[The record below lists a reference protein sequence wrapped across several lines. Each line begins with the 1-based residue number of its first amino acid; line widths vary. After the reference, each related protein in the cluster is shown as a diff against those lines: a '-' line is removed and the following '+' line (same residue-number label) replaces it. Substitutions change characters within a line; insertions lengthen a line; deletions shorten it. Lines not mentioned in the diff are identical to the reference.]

1 MVDEAKLNAFIGR
14 ILGDLGGAFSVPMVR
29 MGDKLG
35 LYKALREEGPMTPSE
50 LAAKTKVAERYA
62 REWLSH
68 QAASAYLEYDTAS
81 GKFALP
87 PEQAMV
93 FADVDSPVYLQGAFD
108 LAVSMVEN
116 QPKVEAAFRSGKGVG
131 WGDQAPCLFC
141 TVGRFFRPGYHNNLV
156 SSWLPALDG
165 LAAKLESGAK
175 VADVG
180 CGHGFSTIIMAKAF
194 PKSTFVG
201 YDFHPES
208 VAQARVHAERHGA
221 TANTKFEVAMAS
233 DFPGKDLDLVT
244 FFDCLHDMGDP
255 VGAARHVRQTL
266 KVRRKL
272 DDRRTGGGRS
282 IGGQSESGQPAVL
295 RWFHYDLYPDLARSA
310 GRRGARRAGGLRQ
323 GVVCDHARRVRQG
336 AQGDGNSVQHGP
348 RGATLT
354 RARVAARLRV
364 RQRSSRQGGAQA
376 RGRSRKKLLH
386 RR

>member
-1 MVDEAKLNAFIGR
+1 LDRPLSIRQQRSNFRFEAEETTMVDEAKLNEFIGK

-35 LYKALREEGPMTPSE
+35 LYKALREQGPMTPSE

-68 QAASAYLEYDTAS
+68 QAASGYLEYDTAS

-165 LAAKLESGAK
+165 VAAKLESGAK

-208 VAQARVHAERHGA
+208 VAQARAMPSSTERRRIRNSKSPWRA
-221 TANTKFEVAMAS
+221 ISPAKSWISSPSSTACMTWA
-233 DFPGKDLDLVT
+233 
-244 FFDCLHDMGDP
+244 
-255 VGAARHVRQTL
+255 
-266 KVRRKL
+266 
-272 DDRRTGGGRS
+272 
-282 IGGQSESGQPAVL
+282 I
-295 RWFHYDLYPDLARSA
+295 RSA
-310 GRRGARRAGGLRQ
+310 PRAMFARR
-323 GVVCDHARRVRQG
+323 
-336 AQGDGNSVQHGP
+336 
-348 RGATLT
+348 
-354 RARVAARLRV
+354 
-364 RQRSSRQGGAQA
+364 
-376 RGRSRKKLLH
+376 
-386 RR
+386 